1 MRSLT
6 GLAIISEPSE
16 VSDQSGAFPALSCE
30 SFHVLPV
37 KIITKN
43 KKKAHQG
50 GSGAGVWPCWSNCR
64 TFAHTFKVVD
74 WFSVLI
80 LSAGHVDG

>member
-43 KKKAHQG
+43 KKKRLIKVEVGPGCGPA
-50 GSGAGVWPCWSNCR
+50 GATVGPLL
-64 TFAHTFKVVD
+64 TLLKLLTGF
-74 WFSVLI
+74 
-80 LSAGHVDG
+80 LS